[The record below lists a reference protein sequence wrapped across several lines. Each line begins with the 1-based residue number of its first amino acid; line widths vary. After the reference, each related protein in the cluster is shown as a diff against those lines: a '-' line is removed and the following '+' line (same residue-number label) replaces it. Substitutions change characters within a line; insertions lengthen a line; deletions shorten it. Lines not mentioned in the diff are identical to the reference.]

1 MGLLKQMKHMKTVVA
16 AAPGVIQARPHSI
29 GGNKTNK
36 RVFGGLAAAVML
48 AGGLAFTSA
57 GTVAAAAVNDG
68 KICEGLSS
76 TKIDTPGEPQSITI
90 LPADYPAGN
99 VITGYCVKAGSE
111 NQVGGGPVYVV
122 LPPGTTTVT
131 FGHPSTKAVSH
142 YSFSYAPVVP
152 PTPTP
157 ETPVVPPTPE
167 TPVPPT
173 PQTPVTPTP
182 ETPVS
187 PTPQTPVP
195 PTPQTPV
202 TPTETPASP
211 TPDVVVAALPPVQA
225 APAQAVAPAAA
236 LPAQAL
242 PSTGIDGTG
251 ITAIIALLL
260 TSLGGAALFVSR
272 RFNVTN

>member
-16 AAPGVIQARPHSI
+16 AAPGVIQARPHPI

-48 AGGLAFTSA
+48 AGGLALTSA

-142 YSFSYAPVVP
+142 YSFSYAPPVVVVP
-152 PTPTP
+152 PTPTPSP

-173 PQTPVTPTP
+173 P
-182 ETPVS
+182 E
-187 PTPQTPVP
+187 
-195 PTPQTPV
+195 TPV
-202 TPTETPASP
+202 TPTETPATP
-211 TPDVVVAALPPVQA
+211 TPDAVVAALPPVQA
-225 APAQAVAPAAA
+225 APAQALAPAAA

-272 RFNVTN
+272 RLNVTN